1 MKNSR
6 VNACGC
12 APMLAP
18 FPITIRSMKINGL
31 FATITNIVLNCEGN
45 MEQRTSRLFAGA
57 KLTKREQRRKTC

>member
-1 MKNSR
+1 MKNTR

-45 MEQRTSRLFAGA
+45 MVQN
-57 KLTKREQRRKTC
+57 